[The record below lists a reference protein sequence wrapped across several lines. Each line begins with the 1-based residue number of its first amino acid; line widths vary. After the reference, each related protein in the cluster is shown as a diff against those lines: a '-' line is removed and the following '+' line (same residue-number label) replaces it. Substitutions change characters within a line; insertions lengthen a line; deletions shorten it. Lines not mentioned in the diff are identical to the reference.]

1 MTIVTVIMTIVSP
14 QMPLIMTVVLIS
26 MTARMSSMMTGIN
39 DINEDIND
47 ISMIYRYQ
55 WWHQWFIIHRL
66 FVSVELSKAGLV
78 LELHGIIELLS
89 LFLTDNYPALIRR
102 QFWVITEVASHT
114 IRDRSCGNMEGWEV
128 LGQQYICTRAPTLC
142 QIPSF
147 AQSQLLTLWLW
158 RWIGSEHQRWHQ
170 TLKSG
175 NKSNSEKLPESFT
188 IQIQ

>member
-1 MTIVTVIMTIVSP
+1 MRT
-14 QMPLIMTVVLIS
+14 
-26 MTARMSSMMTGIN
+26 
-39 DINEDIND
+39 
-47 ISMIYRYQ
+47 SMIYQWYVYQYQ

-142 QIPSF
+142 QIPSL
-147 AQSQLLTLWLW
+147 AQSQLLTLWSW
-158 RWIGSEHQRWHQ
+158 RWIGSEHQ
-170 TLKSG
+170 TLKSR
-175 NKSNSEKLPESFT
+175 NKFKDGLLFSQWPAYHFWVIL
-188 IQIQ
+188 